1 MPSTTTFIGGGTY
14 STPAYSQSAGHV
26 IVVGVNNYNAQTPY
40 IVDTA
45 GNSYVPAGP
54 SVHIGSWYS
63 RVFYCVNCVGNASN
77 VISLGGQTPTYC
89 GIMAWDIAGANTL
102 DAYVTATG
110 TSAAP
115 SVPSFATAY
124 ADEAIINF
132 VGNGTNATTGSLP
145 FVGSTPMIDDG
156 SFGQTNT
163 SYGAHLDVTS
173 AVSSTTVST
182 TLSGSATWV
191 QFGISFYN
199 ASPVN
204 NLAVVN
210 TDFGGQAGGS
220 VTPLTT
226 AGMNLTPG
234 SLLVLGCA
242 FYGYFTSNPITS
254 ITDTAGNN
262 ANYTLV
268 PGGSA
273 LNSSSGYVVFYYVKN
288 CLGNATNIIT
298 VNVSPTVQYSSIFAW
313 QISGASTTSPFD
325 SVGTANVGA
334 YLLTTGPFSTVAVN
348 TIVCMMTGGLGG
360 GDFIVTLTLGGITD
374 DTQISPSTA
383 QGAGHAIFTT
393 QQNNITPGFYEAA
406 GGSMPAMVAAVF
418 AAAGAPPPPPAT
430 AKPVILFIR

>member
-1 MPSTTTFIGGGTY
+1 MPTTTTFIGGGVY
-14 STPAYSQSAGHV
+14 STPAYNQPAGHV

-54 SVHIGSWYS
+54 AVHIGNWYS
-63 RVFYCVNCVGNASN
+63 RVFYCVNCVGNSSN

-115 SVPSFATAY
+115 SVSGFVTAY
-124 ADEAIINF
+124 ADEAIISF
-132 VGNGTNATTGSLP
+132 VGNGTNYTTGLLP
-145 FVGSTPMIDDG
+145 LVGLTLMTDDG
-156 SFGQTNT
+156 NFGQTNT

-173 AVSSTTVST
+173 TISSTTVSA
-182 TLSGSATWV
+182 TLTGSSPWV

-210 TDFGGQAGGS
+210 TDFGGQAGGP

-226 AGMNLTPG
+226 AGMNLTAG
-234 SLLVLGCA
+234 NLLVLGCA
-242 FYGYFTSNPITS
+242 FYGHFVSNPITS
-254 ITDTAGNN
+254 ITDTAGNI
-262 ANYTLV
+262 YVLV

-273 LNSSSGYVVFYYVKN
+273 LNSSNGYVVFYYVKN
-288 CLGNATNIIT
+288 CLGNAANIIT
-298 VNVSPTVQYSSIFAW
+298 VNVSPTVQYSSLFAW
-313 QISGASTTSPFD
+313 QVSGASTTSPFD
-325 SVGTANVGA
+325 SAGTNNVSA
-334 YLLTTGPFSTVAVN
+334 SLLLTGAFSTVAAN
-348 TIVCMMTGGLGG
+348 TIVCMMTGGGG
-360 GDFIVTLTLGGITD
+360 SRDFIVTLTLGGITD
-374 DTQISPSTA
+374 DKQISPSTA
-383 QGAGHAIFTT
+383 QGAGHAIFTS

-406 GGSMPAMVAAVF
+406 GGSMSAIVAAVF
-418 AAAGAPPPPPAT
+418 KVPGGAPPPSG
-430 AKPVILFIR
+430 AKPVILFIH